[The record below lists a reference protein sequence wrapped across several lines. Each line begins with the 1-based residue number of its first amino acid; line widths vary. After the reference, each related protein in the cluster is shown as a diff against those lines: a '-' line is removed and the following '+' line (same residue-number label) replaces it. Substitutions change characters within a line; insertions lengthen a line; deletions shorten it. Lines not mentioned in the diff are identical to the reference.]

1 MTAKRP
7 EKFLQLTKIILHGFK
22 VFGLAPF
29 SVQAKNLFANF
40 GKPVCIWAFSF
51 SKIGLV
57 YNLLLAILIPIAY
70 VLLVPKF
77 VAIDYEHKT
86 KQSSFCDVAWSIV
99 AISTVWV
106 VIVSWTFKQSN
117 AVIIMNR
124 LIDVDFR
131 LSLTNGPNIRVPPS
145 VLISLFITEYFFIVG
160 LLEAEFYR
168 VNNMLLKCK
177 DFHYLSSAI
186 PFLSSGSEI
195 SDLSNHNQLSAL
207 RSLRRIRKANWSGSS
222 QAGGHNND
230 TGNEKGAVMMP
241 TAKMT
246 AKRPEKFLQL
256 TKIILHGFKVF
267 SLAPFSVQA
276 KNLFANFGKPVCI
289 WAFSFSKI
297 GLVYNLLLAIL
308 IPIAYVL
315 LVPKYLVA
323 DYEEKFQLRLSCD
336 IAWSIVAISTVWVV
350 IVSWTFKQN
359 NAVIIM
365 NRLIDTDF
373 RLSLKKGP
381 NITDL
386 PFMVARVAKEIFLT
400 FVIAYPVILLVYNV
414 PKTVN
419 EAKRTGL
426 VIHKLMDATAI
437 PVIKAELTEF
447 SLRILHEEL
456 NFTAYGFFRLDFT
469 LLHSMLAALVTYL
482 VILVQYSG

>member
-207 RSLRRIRKANWSGSS
+207 RSLRRIRTMLFEITNDVANFFSFPILMCVCYCFVTLVYCAYWIIIGPFGSNKAFSLDF
-222 QAGGHNND
+222 ALR
-230 TGNEKGAVMMP
+230 EL
-241 TAKMT
+241 
-246 AKRPEKFLQL
+246 FIL
-256 TKIILHGFKVF
+256 IILYPVTLLVNKVTKTIEE
-267 SLAPFSVQA
+267 ARR
-276 KNLFANFGKPVCI
+276 
-289 WAFSFSKI
+289 I
-297 GLVYNLLLAIL
+297 GLVVHKLVATTTIPEMKKELTEFSLRILHEEFNFTAYGFFQLDFTLLHSMLATSSLKNYITLLA
-308 IPIAYVL
+308 
-315 LVPKYLVA
+315 
-323 DYEEKFQLRLSCD
+323 
-336 IAWSIVAISTVWVV
+336 
-350 IVSWTFKQN
+350 VS
-359 NAVIIM
+359 
-365 NRLIDTDF
+365 
-373 RLSLKKGP
+373 
-381 NITDL
+381 DL

>member
-57 YNLLLAILIPIAY
+57 YNLLLAILIPIA
-70 VLLVPKF
+70 
-77 VAIDYEHKT
+77 
-86 KQSSFCDVAWSIV
+86 
-99 AISTVWV
+99 
-106 VIVSWTFKQSN
+106 N
-117 AVIIMNR
+117 
-124 LIDVDFR
+124 
-131 LSLTNGPNIRVPPS
+131 
-145 VLISLFITEYFFIVG
+145 
-160 LLEAEFYR
+160 
-168 VNNMLLKCK
+168 
-177 DFHYLSSAI
+177 
-186 PFLSSGSEI
+186 
-195 SDLSNHNQLSAL
+195 
-207 RSLRRIRKANWSGSS
+207 
-222 QAGGHNND
+222 
-230 TGNEKGAVMMP
+230 
-241 TAKMT
+241 
-246 AKRPEKFLQL
+246 
-256 TKIILHGFKVF
+256 
-267 SLAPFSVQA
+267 
-276 KNLFANFGKPVCI
+276 
-289 WAFSFSKI
+289 
-297 GLVYNLLLAIL
+297 
-308 IPIAYVL
+308 VL

-381 NITDL
+381 NITEAEFYRVNNMLLKCKDFHYLSSAIPFLSSESEISDLSTHNQLSALRSLLSIHL
-386 PFMVARVAKEIFLT
+386 PFLVARVAKEIFLT